1 MSDLDIQDAAVKA
14 DNMVNPTFLATS
26 MIEER
31 APDIVEALNDMP
43 SELAVAVLLHLPPD
57 HAVEVLDQP
66 GLEREPELVTLMPRE
81 AAAKLLVGV
90 SADRLADIFRQVK
103 VPHCSELL
111 DLLDPDT
118 RVNIL
123 RLLEY
128 PKDTA
133 GSIMTT
139 EFASVPSTYTVQQ
152 TLDYIRHVESSRET
166 VYAIYVLDPLSKKLV
181 KTITLRRLI
190 TGDPEAPVLSVAHPG
205 RLITAAPLM
214 DREDV
219 ARLISKYDLLA
230 VPVVDHG
237 RVIGIVTVDDVIDAI
252 VQENTEDVEKFGGMA
267 AINEPYMEIGFWQMM
282 KKRGGW
288 LCALF
293 LSEMLTAS
301 AMQGYEGELEKAIV
315 LTLFIPLIM
324 SSGGNSGSQA
334 TSLIIRALALRE
346 INLKDWWRI
355 ASRELPAGLTLGAIL
370 GVIGITRIALW
381 QKVGLYDYGTYWS
394 LVALTVGLALTAIVT
409 FGSMTGSMLPFVL
422 KRFGFDPATA
432 SAPFVATLV
441 DVTGLVIYFTVA
453 MIVLHRTLLAPAAEA
468 AGPSPPAAT

>member
-1 MSDLDIQDAAVKA
+1 MTDLGVQDAAAKA
-14 DNMVNPTFLATS
+14 DHMVNPASLAAS
-26 MIEER
+26 MIDER

-43 SELAVAVLLHLPPD
+43 PELAVAVLLHLPPD
-57 HAVEVLDQP
+57 RAIEVLDQP
-66 GLEREPELVTLMPRE
+66 GLEREPELITLMPRTV
-81 AAAKLLVGV
+81 AAKLLAGV
-90 SADRLADIFRQVK
+90 SADRLADVFRQVK
-103 VPHCSELL
+103 EPHCSELL
-111 DLLDPDT
+111 DLLDPGT
-118 RVNIL
+118 RVNIR

-139 EFASVPSTYTVQQ
+139 EFASVPSTYTVGQA
-152 TLDYIRHVESSRET
+152 LDYIRHVESSRET

-190 TGDPEAPVLSVAHPG
+190 TGDPEAQVLSVARPG
-205 RLITAAPLM
+205 RLITATPLM

-252 VQENTEDVEKFGGMA
+252 VQESTEDVQKFGGMA

-334 TSLIIRALALRE
+334 TSLLIRALALRE
-346 INLKDWWRI
+346 LEIKDWWHVALREVPNGLALGTMLGLVGIVRI
-355 ASRELPAGLTLGAIL
+355 S
-370 GVIGITRIALW
+370 LW
-381 QKVGLYDYGTYWS
+381 QYLGFYDYGEHW
-394 LVALTVGLALTAIVT
+394 LLIALTVGVALIGIVL
-409 FGSMTGSMLPFVL
+409 FGSLTGSMLPFIL
-422 KRFGFDPATA
+422 QRIGFDPASA

-453 MIVLHRTLLAPAAEA
+453 SIILRGTLL
-468 AGPSPPAAT
+468 